1 MTPWHPPASPGA
13 WHITQVNSSWS
24 LPGLPNNH
32 LGIPL
37 SWWKILTNLDTVS
50 GIRESLDSLGNQ
62 ECHLSIR
69 SISNYIIFL
78 LFNKAII
85 FYFTNIVMS
94 ICSDQIFDSNSDTH
108 YTTDSDSDPN
118 SDSAFSSG
126 LDSDDIFIT
135 FLVLFLILFQFVI
148 LYLFL
153 IQFIFL

>member
-1 MTPWHPPASPGA
+1 MELINNPGKSPLE
-13 WHITQVNSSWS
+13 HD
-24 LPGLPNNH
+24 NH
-32 LGIPL
+32 VGTLL
-37 SWWKILTNLDTVS
+37 SWRKILTNLDTVS

-94 ICSDQIFDSNSDTH
+94 ICSDHIFDSAPNSNSDTH
-108 YTTDSDSDPN
+108 YITDSDSDHN

-135 FLVLFLILFQFVI
+135 FLNLFLILFQFVI

>member
-1 MTPWHPPASPGA
+1 MELINNPGKSPLE
-13 WHITQVNSSWS
+13 HD
-24 LPGLPNNH
+24 NH
-32 LGIPL
+32 VGTLL
-37 SWWKILTNLDTVS
+37 SWRKILTNLDTVS

-94 ICSDQIFDSNSDTH
+94 ICSDHIFDSAPNSNSDTH
-108 YTTDSDSDPN
+108 YITDSDSDPN

-135 FLVLFLILFQFVI
+135 FLNLFLILFQFVI